1 VPEIPLRNLMLRR
14 LAAVVTVVAVL
25 AGIVLIG
32 MGIYLLVSPKPDTN
46 GALMMVGG
54 LILVVASVLM
64 EILVLLAIKAEAD
77 IHRTHLESLD
87 LREAMHRIEPWVRTI
102 ADNSDISDITLS
114 ITHREKD
121 REALRRAIREEL
133 YGGDWEA
140 AHYLIDEMERRF
152 GYKQE
157 AQALR
162 QEMAQ
167 IRKMTI
173 EEKIGEAVQHIE
185 KEMEAHRWKRASQE
199 MDRLMKLFPR
209 HEQVVALPRRLTEAR
224 LNHKA
229 ELLKR
234 WQSAVEK
241 NAIDEGIS
249 ILIELDQYMSPEE
262 AVSLRESARHVFK
275 ERLLNLRVQFEMAVR
290 ETRWRDAL
298 EAGLRI
304 RQEFPNSRIAGEIS
318 QRLDTLRMRAGIA
331 QDADVIQRNKQ
342 EPPSAPP
349 PPPPTASA
357 PPPVPPSP
365 PQAPPSPP
373 PAPPTEQA

>member
-1 VPEIPLRNLMLRR
+1 MEAATCPLFQRSEGVPEIPLRNLLLRR
-14 LAAVVTVVAVL
+14 LAAVVTAIAVL
-25 AGIVLIG
+25 AGLVLIG
-32 MGIYLLVSPKPDTN
+32 MGIYLLASPEPDTN

-64 EILVLLAIKAEAD
+64 EILVLLALKAEAD

-87 LREAMHRIEPWVRTI
+87 LREAIHRIEPCIRTI
-102 ADNSDISDITLS
+102 ADNSEISDIALS
-114 ITHREKD
+114 ITHREKE
-121 REALRRAIREEL
+121 REALRHAIREEL
-133 YGGDWEA
+133 YSGDWEA

-157 AQALR
+157 AQVLR

-167 IRKMTI
+167 IREMTI
-173 EEKIGEAVQHIE
+173 EEKIGEAVRHIE
-185 KEMEAHRWKRASQE
+185 KEMEAHRWRRASQE

-209 HEQVVALPRRLTEAR
+209 HEQVVALPKKLTEAR
-224 LNHKA
+224 LKHRD

-234 WQSAVEK
+234 WQGAVEK

-249 ILIELDQYMSPEE
+249 ILIELDQYLTPEE

-298 EAGLRI
+298 EAGLRVC
-304 RQEFPNSRIAGEIS
+304 QEFPNSRIAEEIK
-318 QRLDTLRMRAGIA
+318 QRLDTLRVRAGLVK
-331 QDADVIQRNKQ
+331 DADVIHRGKSPVP
-342 EPPSAPP
+342 E
-349 PPPPTASA
+349 
-357 PPPVPPSP
+357 PPPVSP
-365 PQAPPSPP
+365 TPP
-373 PAPPTEQA
+373 PAEQA